1 MIMSH
6 ARRFPRPLVSL
17 CLSLAMLTLSAPRA
31 SAWGGAGHR
40 IVAEIAMWRLAKLRD
55 AGDARAA
62 RALQR
67 VARIL
72 ASQPE
77 TPLKFK
83 PGTIEAAAVWPD
95 QVRRKVPEFNF
106 ANNLHFDSIPVD
118 AGVDHDSFDRA
129 TECKPIPQV
138 AEGECAVGAVE
149 HFGGVLASPAA
160 GRRALLVALSFV
172 VHFVGDLHQPLHN
185 AENPLPGG
193 TPDRGGNLR
202 LVFYLDRALFLDPR
216 PRSCFDD
223 PGVCI
228 DIFDTGKAS
237 KNLHSAWD
245 KYMIETEMAANANR
259 KTEPEYAAA
268 LEGTLPADPHAARFT
283 EIESGTLVE
292 WAEAAHDLAEKHA
305 YAVTAPRRKVS
316 PADDEEHDFSLVSNT
331 YRAANIRIV
340 DRQLLAAG
348 IRLASILRQNLG
360 GS

>member
-1 MIMSH
+1 MSH

-31 SAWGGAGHR
+31 AAWGGEGHR
-40 IVAEIAMWRLAKLRD
+40 IVAQIAMWRLAKLRD
-55 AGDARAA
+55 AGDVRAA

-67 VARIL
+67 VAQIL

-95 QVRRKVPEFNF
+95 QVRRKVAEFDF

-118 AGVDHDSFDRA
+118 ASVDRDNFDRA
-129 TECKPIPQV
+129 TECKPIQQV

-149 HFGGVLASPAA
+149 HFSGVLASPGASK
-160 GRRALLVALSFV
+160 RELLVALSFV

-202 LVFYLDRALFLDPR
+202 LVFYLNRALFIDPR
-216 PRSCFDD
+216 PRSCADD
-223 PGVCI
+223 PKVCI
-228 DIFDTGKAS
+228 DVFGTEKAN

-245 KYMIETEMAANANR
+245 KYMIQTEMEINANR
-259 KTEPEYAAA
+259 KTEPKYAAA
-268 LEGTLPADPHAARFT
+268 LERTLPADPRAARFT

-292 WAEAAHDLAEKHA
+292 WTEAAHDLAEKNA
-305 YAVTAPRRKVS
+305 YAVTGPRRKFS
-316 PADDEEHDFSLVSNT
+316 PADKKEHDLSLVSST